1 MTSKAFTEIKF
12 LPEGDGII
20 GRKLNFYNGDLR
32 SITLEAKF
40 DSEVPKKITQV
51 PYHADMLPN
60 YEYFAENIRETWLT
74 GYKKDR
80 ILEEFVIT
88 NHFLPPSWLGDKVIP
103 VLESIE
109 ARVLD
114 NERALNGITT
124 LKLSNCSL
132 SDYDIT
138 SLAKFLAGNDTVTS
152 FDISKSKIESV
163 DTVNAL
169 AAAIKGH
176 PALVHVNIG
185 GGNHDALNKILMAC
199 KECDCLEIGNDDFDS
214 ESVSIV
220 AKFIGKKSKL
230 TSVILVGSPFDKSNR
245 KSLFQSLVKNKNIQE
260 LGLNSVG
267 IKIPS
272 LFNGTKKLTESLSK
286 LTHLDLSCNS
296 LPLPGAKAMVKF
308 FEKVE
313 SQLISLNLSN
323 NKMKTAAAD
332 LLLPAIKNHTSL
344 EHLDLSQNWLNDS
357 IAESVVNLLANNTD
371 LLTLNLSGNNN
382 LKLQSGGRRVWR
394 TGQRVPIVPRAGAQI
409 LKAALFD
416 TTSLKSISNSNHACE
431 VIITAPNRRSL
442 QNETVRKINALDV
455 SEGRKVRLKVVLA
468 LNETNTDLFDT
479 NAFQDIPLE
488 LMPRVLELVQQD
500 VRPHDAQLV
509 QKQPKK
515 QSRSYGGYREEPT
528 ADPDSA
534 LNRIY
539 GIVSTWNSPL
549 LFTRGSGVLKATK
562 KKAKGQ
568 VYRRKRRK
576 FGDDDDYEDE
586 TYIPKPARKRR
597 VWNSETETWDYFS
610 ATDVSS
616 GGLGIQLRARDG
628 RPHSEE

>member
-1 MTSKAFTEIKF
+1 MLWLQPLKGTLPLSMSSKCLLFIQN
-12 LPEGDGII
+12 
-20 GRKLNFYNGDLR
+20 RK
-32 SITLEAKF
+32 
-40 DSEVPKKITQV
+40 
-51 PYHADMLPN
+51 
-60 YEYFAENIRETWLT
+60 
-74 GYKKDR
+74 
-80 ILEEFVIT
+80 
-88 NHFLPPSWLGDKVIP
+88 
-103 VLESIE
+103 
-109 ARVLD
+109 
-114 NERALNGITT
+114 
-124 LKLSNCSL
+124 
-132 SDYDIT
+132 SDTHLYSKNAV
-138 SLAKFLAGNDTVTS
+138 SLAYCS
-152 FDISKSKIESV
+152 
-163 DTVNAL
+163 
-169 AAAIKGH
+169 
-176 PALVHVNIG
+176 IG

-230 TSVILVGSPFDKSNR
+230 TSVIIVGAPFDKSNR

-308 FEKVE
+308 FEKAE
-313 SQLISLNLSN
+313 SQLVSLNLSK

-371 LLTLNLSGNNN
+371 LVTLNLSGNNN
-382 LKLQSGGRRVWR
+382 LKLQSGGHRIWW
-394 TGQRVPIVPRAGAQI
+394 TGQNVPLVPRAGTQI
-409 LKAALFD
+409 LKAAIFD
-416 TTSLKSISNSNHACE
+416 TTSLKSIANSNHACE

-500 VRPHDAQLV
+500 VSCYKENVQLV
-509 QKQPKK
+509 KKEPKK
-515 QSRSYGGYREEPT
+515 QKNRGYYRVGPT

-534 LNRIY
+534 LNRIHS
-539 GIVSTWNSPL
+539 IVSTWNSPL
-549 LFTRGSGVLKATK
+549 LFTRGSGVLKAK
-562 KKAKGQ
+562 KKATGK
-568 VYRRKRRK
+568 VNRRKRRK
-576 FGDDDDYEDE
+576 FGDADDSDDE
-586 TYIPKPARKRR
+586 PYIPKGARKRR
-597 VWNSETETWDYFS
+597 KWVWDSEINTYDIIPPT
-610 ATDVSS
+610 VV
-616 GGLGIQLRARDG
+616 
-628 RPHSEE
+628 